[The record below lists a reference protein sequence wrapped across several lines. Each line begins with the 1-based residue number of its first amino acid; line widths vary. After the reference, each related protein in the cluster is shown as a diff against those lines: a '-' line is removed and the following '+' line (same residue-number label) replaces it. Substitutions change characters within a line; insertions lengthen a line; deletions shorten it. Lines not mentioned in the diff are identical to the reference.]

1 MTLNKKTFGVIGLIL
16 MAFFTLLSY
25 VDHSIATFFVFVY
38 SIFLILL
45 LGIGVAGITTAI
57 YVITT
62 NPTDVT
68 YNQYKPTKRGFEFFL
83 GIVVHTLFWYSI
95 FVNTSIALS
104 VVGVTLLLLTTLG
117 SLLVLKLA
125 KDLIKEQEERK
136 ELLEKYLK

>member
-1 MTLNKKTFGVIGLIL
+1 MTLKIDGVIGLIL
-16 MAFFTLLSY
+16 MVFFALLSY
-25 VDHSIATFFVFVY
+25 VDHSIATFFVFAY
-38 SIFLILL
+38 SIFLILI
-45 LGIGVAGITTAI
+45 LGIGVTGISIAI
-57 YVITT
+57 YVIMT

-68 YNQYKPTKRGFEFFL
+68 YNWDNPVKRGLMFYL
-83 GIVVHTLFWYSI
+83 GIVAQTLFWYSV

-104 VVGVTLLLLTTLG
+104 VVGVTLLILVVLG